1 MVAPCLGYAPY
12 TPHKNLIGKPNVFVP
27 NPNLL
32 LAGTNLL
39 LDTSQTHTAL
49 YEALAPLV
57 NSKRDWRFVVDSA
70 RKSPEAEVAT
80 SFSMFCNSENLGSV
94 SIKRRGY
101 ADDYKLFITND
112 RILESLVRGRGLWT
126 SDPKRATL
134 IIRKKFY
141 PAGIAARTDKAL
153 GTARCVA
160 NSLTA
165 ALARQVKGD
174 EDKLYLDMRDFAL
187 SNQEAFTLTLPD
199 IKREALHAYME
210 NREKL
215 EGLSAFRF
223 KLTQTNVGERVM
235 LVIIDQDNYIVRLGD
250 EVSLHTADTL
260 SQDVRTKLG
269 MLKLAEPES
278 IFPDIGCR
286 VSSDTFLI
294 TCTD

>member
-27 NPNLL
+27 ELR
-32 LAGTNLL
+32 AA
-39 LDTSQTHTAL
+39 SQTHTAL

-57 NSKRDWRFVVDSA
+57 SIKRDWRFVVDNA
-70 RKSPEAEVAT
+70 RKSPEEEIAIG
-80 SFSMFCNSENLGSV
+80 FSIFCNSENLGSV
-94 SIKRRGY
+94 SIKRRG
-101 ADDYKLFITND
+101 DDYKLFITND

-215 EGLSAFRF
+215 KGVNAFRY
-223 KLTQTNVGERVM
+223 KLTQNNVGERVM

-269 MLKLAEPES
+269 MLKLAEPDS